1 MIRCDILRGKIAEKG
16 FSQSRF
22 AKELGITPKTFYT
35 KMEKGVFNS
44 NEILAMIDL
53 LDIDNPTDVFFAK
66 EVAQQATYE
75 NN

>member
-66 EVAQQATYE
+66 EVAH
-75 NN
+75 